1 MNKPLY
7 FDDCYLKEFDA
18 TVVAVHGNDIILD
31 NTAFYPTSGGQPNDL
46 GKLICKGKE
55 YIVQNVRKT
64 DQGIVHQVPHM
75 HDIIPTDKVHGIID
89 WERRYRLMRL
99 HSAAHVL
106 CATVHTLTGALV
118 TGKQLDSAQSKIDFS
133 LEAFDRNAIQQFG
146 EHANA
151 TIAKG
156 APIRM
161 SSMPREEALK
171 IPDLV
176 KLADKMPPNVPEW
189 RIVEIVGVDIQPCG
203 GTHVKDIKE
212 IGNIKVIKAENK
224 GAAKRRMY
232 FTLEGA

>member
-7 FDDCYLKEFDA
+7 FDDCYLKEFDS
-18 TVVAVHGNDIILD
+18 TVVSADGANVVLD
-31 NTAFYPTSGGQPNDL
+31 NTAFYPTSGGQPNDT
-46 GKLICKGKE
+46 GKLICNGKE
-55 YIVQNVRKT
+55 YAVKDVKKS
-64 DQGIVHQVPHM
+64 DAGIVHTLAEPGLKVG
-75 HDIIPTDKVHGIID
+75 DKVHGVID
-89 WERRYRLMRL
+89 WERRYRFMRM

-118 TGKQLDSAQSKIDFS
+118 NGKQLDLQQSKIDFS
-133 LEAFDRNAIQQFG
+133 LEQFDRNAIQQFG

-156 APIRM
+156 APIKV
-161 SSMPREEALK
+161 SAMPREEALK

-176 KLADKMPPNVPEW
+176 KLAEKMPPNIPEW

-212 IGNIKVIKAENK
+212 IGKIKVIKAENK
-224 GAAKRRMY
+224 GATKRRMY
-232 FTLEGA
+232 YTLE

>member
-18 TVVAVHGNDIILD
+18 VVVSVDGMNVILD
-31 NTAFYPTSGGQPNDL
+31 NTAFYPTSGGQPNDT
-46 GKLICKGKE
+46 GKLVCGGKE
-55 YIVQNVRKT
+55 HKVT
-64 DQGIVHQVPHM
+64 DVKKSDAGIVHVAEPGLKAG
-75 HDIIPTDKVHGIID
+75 DRVRGVID
-89 WERRYRLMRL
+89 WDRRYRLMRM

-118 TGKQLDSAQSKIDFS
+118 NGKQLELQQSRIDFT
-133 LEAFDRNAIQQFG
+133 LEQFDRNAIQQFG
-146 EHANA
+146 DHANK

-156 APIRM
+156 AQVKM
-161 SSMPREEALK
+161 SAMPREEALK

-176 KLADKMPPNVPEW
+176 KLAEKMPPNIAEW

-212 IGNIKVIKAENK
+212 IGAIKVLKADNK
-224 GAAKRRMY
+224 GATKRRMY
-232 FTLEGA
+232 YTLA